1 VPTPLG
7 GSCGEQEHEQGQH
20 ENDAPEPGVDDP
32 EVEVADVR
40 QGRRDPGLGRLVDA
54 EHPGVGRGRGV
65 PLGAQLFVVDGN
77 DPVRHHSVNPRVG
90 RRVIGDDIAH
100 AK

>member
-1 VPTPLG
+1 MTAPLG
-7 GSCGEQEHEQGQH
+7 GRCSEQQHEQREG
-20 ENDAPEPGVDDP
+20 ENRGPQPGVDDP
-32 EVEVADVR
+32 EVEVTDER
-40 QGRRDPGLGRLVDA
+40 DGRCDPGLGRLVDA
-54 EHPGVGRGRGV
+54 EHPGVGRRRGV
-65 PLGAQLFVVDGN
+65 ALGAQLFVVDGD